1 MMMRFFFSS
10 SPSSSLSS
18 LSSSSLSSSS
28 SFCVIKSRESEKHV
42 FKVVFAFLNFS
53 IPPPS
58 QNSCLFFMDGG
69 VMVVGNFKN
78 QTKTFS
84 KMPNEKLH
92 FRLLLALFCASK
104 RNNLKQR
111 WREEDHQPTEGAR
124 QPFPPLSRHFP

>member
-1 MMMRFFFSS
+1 MMRFFFSS

-111 WREEDHQPTEGAR
+111 WREEDHQPEGAR